1 MDGTNASLFVFN
13 QKVALVLKRFFSVQ
27 NQKFLNISITEAV
40 VFCPFPLHSSLDHFG
55 FNLVVLKGTRVT
67 ALKTSPLSLQAGR

>member
-13 QKVALVLKRFFSVQ
+13 KKVALVLKRFFSVQ
-27 NQKFLNISITEAV
+27 NQKFLNVIITEAV
-40 VFCPFPLHSSLDHFG
+40 VDVCPFPLHSSLDHFG

-67 ALKTSPLSLQAGR
+67 VLKTSPLS